1 MPVTLRVYR
10 VKAKLSHESLLG
22 GYTDGSDGLPAV
34 TGLFFESTGKGHPMS
49 VLFVLKLYFFIVF

>member
-1 MPVTLRVYR
+1 MLVTLRVYR

-34 TGLFFESTGKGHPMS
+34 TDFFSKA
-49 VLFVLKLYFFIVF
+49 LFVLKLYFFIVF

>member
-1 MPVTLRVYR
+1 MLVTLRVYR

-34 TGLFFESTGKGHPMS
+34 TGFFSKALVRAIRLS
-49 VLFVLKLYFFIVF
+49 VLFVLKLYFFIVS